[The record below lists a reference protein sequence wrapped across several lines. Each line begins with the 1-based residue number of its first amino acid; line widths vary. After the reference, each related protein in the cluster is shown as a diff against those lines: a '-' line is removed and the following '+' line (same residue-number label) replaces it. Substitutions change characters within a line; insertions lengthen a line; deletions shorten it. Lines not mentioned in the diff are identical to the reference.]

1 MRYLII
7 PEYGF
12 AGDLD
17 FTPELVNRL
26 SIAAPSLKVFPI
38 GTLVSVLHNY
48 EKDEGSE
55 MNLFK
60 SNSVL
65 LHAFSGLLYE
75 ATITPEDAHVDI
87 IIGILPK
94 SFPYKFDKIYAI
106 NKSLVGLQIQEVEK
120 IMRKSEIDNFS
131 PFYTEEDVTFTG
143 TMEEIVLDIQRS
155 SNSLLGG
162 ERE

>member
-26 SIAAPSLKVFPI
+26 SVAAPSLKVFPI
-38 GTLVSVLHNY
+38 GTLVSILHNY

-55 MNLFK
+55 TNLFK
-60 SNSVL
+60 SNQVL

-75 ATITPEDAHVDI
+75 ATVTPEDAHIDV

-94 SFPYKFDKIYAI
+94 SFPYAFDKIYAT
-106 NKSLVGLQIQEVEK
+106 NKSLVGVQIQEVES

-162 ERE
+162 RRE

>member
-26 SIAAPSLKVFPI
+26 SVAAPSLKVFPI
-38 GTLVSVLHNY
+38 GTLVSILHNY
-48 EKDEGSE
+48 ERNEENNTS
-55 MNLFK
+55 LFK
-60 SNSVL
+60 SNQVL
-65 LHAFSGLLYE
+65 LHAFSGLLYKS
-75 ATITPEDAHVDI
+75 TITPEDAHIDI
-87 IIGILPK
+87 LIGILPK
-94 SFPYKFDKIYAI
+94 SFPYKFDKIYAV
-106 NKSLVGLQIQEVEK
+106 NKALVGIQIQEVEK
-120 IMRKSEIDNFS
+120 IMKKSGIENFS
-131 PFYTEEDVTFTG
+131 PFYTEEDITFTG

-155 SNSLLGG
+155 SNSLLRG